1 MLIKEYKDESGV
13 KDMSKMLKQALQEQR
28 KYYAEKLLAIGVYNE
43 EIVNNMT
50 ITELEKEYQY
60 FFLQRPSIKK
70 KSKLP

>member
-1 MLIKEYKDESGV
+1 
-13 KDMSKMLKQALQEQR
+13 MSKMLKQALQEQR